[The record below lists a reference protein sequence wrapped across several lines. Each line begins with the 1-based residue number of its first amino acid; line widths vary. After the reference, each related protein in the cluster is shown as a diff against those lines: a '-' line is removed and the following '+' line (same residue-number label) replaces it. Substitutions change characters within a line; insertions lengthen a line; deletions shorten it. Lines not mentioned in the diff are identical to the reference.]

1 MLKKLTEFNKVL
13 CTFDSLYD
21 YDDAV
26 VRFVLN
32 NYKNSFFIKEEAYKY
47 TNFYRHYLLAN
58 RKDSNPLSII
68 IKDEFKN
75 QISNLEKEI
84 YDNHL
89 DEVLK
94 IIKPSNLFELIQM
107 LKEMSGYS
115 ITVECKSELE
125 YKIINSNKEFT
136 GGTIIGCEKNT
147 NPYFVFVFR
156 DYHNLFNRDSFK
168 GKTIYFWD
176 TSQNYEVFENDQKLL
191 NTNIISLMGLNI
203 IKMIS
208 PYANLVTPEN

>member
-107 LKEMSGYS
+107 LKEMSG
-115 ITVECKSELE
+115 
-125 YKIINSNKEFT
+125 
-136 GGTIIGCEKNT
+136 
-147 NPYFVFVFR
+147 
-156 DYHNLFNRDSFK
+156 
-168 GKTIYFWD
+168 
-176 TSQNYEVFENDQKLL
+176 
-191 NTNIISLMGLNI
+191 
-203 IKMIS
+203 
-208 PYANLVTPEN
+208 